1 MMSSLPQ
8 NNLKEQLERHS
19 NAAQR
24 KLSLSKPKPGTFCF
38 KKKSTS
44 GITKVEVPTKPE
56 RPLYK
61 INFSSVNPISKYEAI
76 SPVLNPF
83 SVRKPIP
90 AVSAAKISPALTKSD
105 SLITGSNGSKPT
117 GLDSSFGI
125 PLDGWDDFDDFE
137 TPVKGKSTLPSPG
150 ISGRSVKVTPVSSVE
165 QLDTN
170 THRSDKDVPL
180 RALNTKTNS
189 CHRNKCSLDGTE
201 QCTLT
206 MEDSQDASESASTA
220 PRDNPIQ
227 DPAEWEHWEVEDSPI
242 KMVRR
247 RPSASQ
253 AKSVLSDS
261 EDESIT
267 APGPVEKTDHQS
279 KWNETDV
286 IDLDD
291 KSELDGD
298 LDFIP
303 PSPSPEDFSYST
315 STKETRLKTPGSAV
329 RKDVS
334 PVSTRGSVSSLQ
346 RVSDGPLKERKVT
359 NPKSEYQLLSIM
371 ESICALVDSIPD
383 HELLGLSCGT
393 ELLLQRAHRKRII
406 ATGSSDTSFGTQQ
419 PDSTVLESRFSEKTT
434 FSFASPSV
442 MSSTTCLPKGKGD
455 SSMKALPFRRSSV
468 ISVDYDSS
476 VFEDSDCM
484 INVHTPGISWRP
496 STQENPI
503 FTRDKKKASTTGQSN
518 CDSPS
523 NYGIFKK
530 QIGDVAQSNLFFS
543 PKSPAVAVQMT
554 GESSTQASVA
564 QAPAVTE
571 PDDFFIDDFDI
582 DDFNDSD
589 IPDYF
594 EPPSS
599 SASRQDS
606 SSVSKVVCEGGPS
619 TSTWQKKPPTPAPV
633 AKPPKITSP
642 ELTYR
647 NPAHDRFRGFNFT
660 HCPEMMKIFH
670 KRFGLHQ
677 FRFNQL
683 EAINATLLG
692 EDTFV
697 LMPTGGGKSL
707 CYQLPACVCAG
718 VTVVISP
725 LKSLI
730 VDQVQKLTTL
740 DIPATSLSG
749 EKTDSEAARI
759 YLQLSKKDPIIKL
772 LYATPEK
779 VCASGRMIS
788 ALQNLYE
795 RGLLARFV
803 IDEAHCVSQWGHDF
817 RPDYKRMYEL
827 RQKFPK
833 VPIMALT
840 ATATPRVQKDILN
853 QLQMT
858 QPQVFTMS
866 FNRNNLK
873 YAVLPKKPKKVDED
887 CIDWIKKNYP
897 RGSGIVY
904 CLSRNDCDNMA
915 DSLQRAGILAL
926 AYHAGIND
934 KDREYVQTKWIN
946 QDGCQ
951 VICATIAFGMGIDKP
966 DVRYVIHA
974 SLPKSVEGYYQES
987 GRAGR
992 DGEISHCIL
1001 FYSYSDV
1008 IRIKRIL
1015 TMDKDGNHHTKAT
1028 HLNNLHSMVHFCE
1041 NVMDC
1046 RRIQLLAYFGE
1057 HKFNP
1062 GFCKEHP
1069 DVICDNCARPNQYKA
1084 RNVTEDVKKIVRFV
1098 QENCEKVGSRY
1109 SKSANQNRLTLNMLV
1124 DIFLGA
1130 KTARVQSGM
1139 FAIGKAYS
1147 KHNADRL
1154 FKKLVLDHLLVE
1166 DLYITANSQAVAYIS
1181 AGPKAIN
1188 VLGGH
1193 MQVEFYETESA
1204 SNIRKHKTAVAKDVS
1219 KSEEMV
1225 QKCLQELT
1233 DLCKRLGKV
1242 FGIHYYNI
1250 FSTATLKMIAETLS
1264 ADPDVLL
1271 TIDGVTEDK
1280 LEKYGADV
1288 IALLQKY
1295 SEWKLPVE
1303 EQSDTTE
1310 GSSTMAWIDT
1320 RRGRGDDEEDC
1331 YEDDAGSSSYF
1342 NSNNGRGAKRKKAPA
1357 FKKSKKRKGYTNSNS
1372 KGKYSN
1378 NGSWTGSNSRGG
1390 SKGRGSAAGQGSRP
1404 SAAGPVGRRP
1414 GFMALPTPQT
1424 NSRPFLKPAFSVL

>member
-44 GITKVEVPTKPE
+44 GITKVEVHTKPE
-56 RPLYK
+56 RPLAK
-61 INFSSVNPISKYEAI
+61 INFSSVNPKSKYEAI
-76 SPVLNPF
+76 SPVLTPF
-83 SVRKPIP
+83 SGRKPIP
-90 AVSAAKISPALTKSD
+90 AVSASKISPALTKSD

-137 TPVKGKSTLPSPG
+137 TPVKGRSTLPSPG
-150 ISGRSVKVTPVSSVE
+150 ISGRCAKVTPVSSVE

-170 THRSDKDVPL
+170 THRSDKYVPL

-189 CHRNKCSLDGTE
+189 RHRNKCSLDGTE
-201 QCTLT
+201 QGTLT

-227 DPAEWEHWEVEDSPI
+227 DPAEWEHWEVDDSPI

-247 RPSASQ
+247 RPSAYH

-261 EDESIT
+261 EDENIT
-267 APGPVEKTDHQS
+267 APGPVEKIDHQS

-286 IDLDD
+286 IDIDD

-303 PSPSPEDFSYST
+303 PSPSPEDFSHST
-315 STKETRLKTPGSAV
+315 STKETRLKSAGSAV
-329 RKDVS
+329 RKDIS
-334 PVSTRGSVSSLQ
+334 PESTRGSVSSLQ
-346 RVSDGPLKERKVT
+346 RVSDGLLKERKVT
-359 NPKSEYQLLSIM
+359 NPKSEDQLLSIM

-406 ATGSSDTSFGTQQ
+406 ATGSSDTSSRTQQ

-434 FSFASPSV
+434 FSFATPSV

-484 INVHTPGISWRP
+484 INVQTPGISWRP

-503 FTRDKKKASTTGQSN
+503 FTRDKKKASTIGQSN

-530 QIGDVAQSNLFFS
+530 QIGDVAQSNFFFS
-543 PKSPAVAVQMT
+543 PKSPAAAVQMT

-606 SSVSKVVCEGGPS
+606 SSISKAVREGGPS
-619 TSTWQKKPPTPAPV
+619 TSTWQKKPATPAPV

-642 ELTYR
+642 GKYIHYRAPTYR
-647 NPAHDRFRGFNFT
+647 NPAHDRFRGFNFP

-897 RGSGIVY
+897 RDSGIVY

-1193 MQVEFYETESA
+1193 INGDSYFSFA
-1204 SNIRKHKTAVAKDVS
+1204 SSIRKHKTAVAKDVS

-1250 FSTATLKMIAETLS
+1250 FSTATLKKIAETLS

-1295 SEWKLPVE
+1295 SEWKLPG
-1303 EQSDTTE
+1303 D
-1310 GSSTMAWIDT
+1310 STMAWIDT
-1320 RRGRGDDEEDC
+1320 SRGRGDDEEDC

-1372 KGKYSN
+1372 KG
-1378 NGSWTGSNSRGG
+1378 
-1390 SKGRGSAAGQGSRP
+1390 
-1404 SAAGPVGRRP
+1404 
-1414 GFMALPTPQT
+1414 L
-1424 NSRPFLKPAFSVL
+1424 VLCVKSYIQSYTVTS